1 MPREFFDRPAEAEDL
16 HQARAGRHAQ
26 GAEQQQHRAR
36 ARQYHR
42 VQFERGLARRGA
54 DRAARVHDREHTF
67 RRQTI
72 FHSATTSSRSTPQ

>member
-1 MPREFFDRPAEAEDL
+1 MVELCALPAMPREFFDRPAEAEDL

-36 ARQYHR
+36 AGQYHR

-54 DRAARVHDREHTF
+54 DRAARVHDREHARHAVPRIT
-67 RRQTI
+67 
-72 FHSATTSSRSTPQ
+72 